1 MPSVAYNRWRVE
13 RRAALDEIE
22 TALTALGGSERGRRL
37 VAQQI
42 NRAYVVFLCA
52 EFQGFC
58 KELRSECVR
67 HVVSFVPA
75 FAQDMVRQQFLLNRT
90 LDRGNASP
98 GNLGADFGRFA
109 LKFWG
114 ALDQRDVR
122 AVGWRRELDRLN
134 EWRNAIAHNDYDP
147 TKLGGTIL
155 LVRQIRLWRA
165 ACGRLARLADAVM
178 ADELEQTTGSR
189 PWR

>member
-1 MPSVAYNRWRVE
+1 MPSVSYNRWRTE
-13 RRAALDEIE
+13 RHTTLDEIE
-22 TALTALGGSERGRRL
+22 TALDALGGSERGRRL

-42 NRAYVVFLCA
+42 NRAYLVFLCA

-58 KELRSECVR
+58 KELHSECVQ

-75 FAQDMVRQQFLLNRT
+75 FVQDVARQQFLLNRT

-109 LKFWG
+109 LKFWA
-114 ALDQRDVR
+114 ALDTRNIR

-155 LVRQIRLWRA
+155 LVRQIRGWRA
-165 ACGRLARLADAVM
+165 VCGRIARAADAVM
-178 ADELEQTTGSR
+178 ADHLKRMTGSE
-189 PWR
+189 PW